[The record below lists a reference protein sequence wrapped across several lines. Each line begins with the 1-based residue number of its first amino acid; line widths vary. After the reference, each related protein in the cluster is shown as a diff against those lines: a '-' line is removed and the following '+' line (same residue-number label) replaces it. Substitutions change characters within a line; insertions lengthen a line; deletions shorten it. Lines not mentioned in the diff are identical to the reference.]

1 MVFAVLEGV
10 PPRFEGERARSFGEI
25 AHAKSARSRL
35 PDLAQKLAAIR
46 PPKIRLLV
54 DGRVIY
60 WALVLPTEE
69 DLQRHARATG
79 QSAPS
84 LEGWLLEYLER
95 LERAY
100 PGARE
105 VEILGLWAGD
115 PPRLERLARFW
126 VQPKEGYPSSPSGC
140 ENANG

>member
-1 MVFAVLEGV
+1 MQTPTRAPSLWTLVRSDLPTLA
-10 PPRFEGERARSFGEI
+10 ERL
-25 AHAKSARSRL
+25 K
-35 PDLAQKLAAIR
+35 AAR
-46 PPKIRLLV
+46 PPKLRILV

-60 WALVLPTEE
+60 WALALPTAE
-69 DLQRHARATG
+69 DLQRHARWPG

-115 PPRLERLARFW
+115 PPRLERVARFW
-126 VQPKEGYPSSPSGC
+126 VQPKEGYLSSPSGC
-140 ENANG
+140 ENANGYG